1 MNDRPTV
8 NYLDY
13 LMKDK
18 LIYWLSVFVSQTMK
32 ITWITEDV
40 RGGNQPIN
48 SIIFYHLLLICS
60 LKHRLDTIQINL
72 RVLG

>member
-40 RGGNQPIN
+40 RGGN
-48 SIIFYHLLLICS
+48 L
-60 LKHRLDTIQINL
+60 
-72 RVLG
+72 